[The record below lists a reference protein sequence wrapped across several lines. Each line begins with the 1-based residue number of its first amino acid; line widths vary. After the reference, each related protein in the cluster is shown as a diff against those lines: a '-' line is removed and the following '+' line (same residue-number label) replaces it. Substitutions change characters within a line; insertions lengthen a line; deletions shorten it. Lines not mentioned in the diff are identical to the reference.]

1 MLNRNYIQKT
11 IATSKFTLPV
21 VAVLSL
27 VFWFMS
33 DGQGETQSATS
44 TALGMWRYI
53 PSWSTSGWDAVG
65 VGFLFSILAVY
76 LMAEF
81 NNKFILLRISSRMLS
96 STLAVLLTMCTFLHA
111 FQPAHIILALT
122 MAAYF
127 PLFFSYQR
135 TDSMPMIY
143 IAFLMMSVASL
154 FFPKFLLFTPF
165 IWVAMIVLRAFT
177 FRTLCASMFG
187 IITPYWILF
196 SLVFVYGDFNNL
208 YAHFIGDFHLS
219 LPDYICWSMHN
230 WFSLALVVT
239 MGIAGSINFH
249 MRSHLDKTRTRTYIY
264 VAIILFAA
272 STLFLLWETAHFNE
286 IFPLLIINSSIL
298 TGHHLAQE
306 YSRFSNIYTIVVCL
320 LIASVA
326 YANFIGL

>member
-1 MLNRNYIQKT
+1 MFNRNYIQKT

-33 DGQGETQSATS
+33 AGQAETQSA
-44 TALGMWRYI
+44 ANPELGMWRYI
-53 PSWSTSGWDAVG
+53 PDWATSGWDATG
-65 VGFLFSILAVY
+65 IGFLFSILAVY

-96 STLAVLLTMCTFLHA
+96 STLAVLLTMCTFLHT
-111 FQPAHIILALT
+111 FQPAHVILVLS

-143 IAFLMMSVASL
+143 IAFLMQSVASL
-154 FFPKFLLFTPF
+154 FFPKYLFLTPF
-165 IWVAMIVLRAFT
+165 VWVALIALRAFT
-177 FRTLCASMFG
+177 FRTLCASIFG
-187 IITPYWILF
+187 VITPYWILF
-196 SLVFVYGDFNNL
+196 SLAFVYGDFDSI
-208 YAHFIGDFHLS
+208 YAHFIGDFRLS
-219 LPDYICWSMHN
+219 LPDYTCWSLHN
-230 WFSLALVVT
+230 WLSLALVVT

-272 STLFLLWETAHFNE
+272 STFFLLWETAHFNE

-298 TGHHLAQE
+298 AGHHLAQE
-306 YSRFSNIYTIVVCL
+306 YSRLSNIYTIVVCL
-320 LIASVA
+320 LIVSVA

>member
-1 MLNRNYIQKT
+1 MFYRNYIQKT

-27 VFWFMS
+27 VFWFIS
-33 DGQGETQSATS
+33 VGQGETQSAS
-44 TALGMWRYI
+44 HALGMWQYI
-53 PSWSTSGWDAVG
+53 PIWATSGWDATG
-65 VGFLFSILAVY
+65 IGFIFCIFAVY

-96 STLAVLLTMCTFLHA
+96 STLAVLLTICTFLHT

-122 MAAYF
+122 MTAYF

-143 IAFLMMSVASL
+143 IAFLLLSVASL
-154 FFPKFLLFTPF
+154 FFPKFLLFTPSF
-165 IWVAMIVLRAFT
+165 WIALIALRAFT
-177 FRTLCASMFG
+177 IRTLCASIFG

-196 SLVFVYGDFNNL
+196 SLAYIYGNFDGI
-208 YAHFIGDFHLS
+208 YAHFIGDFRLT
-219 LPDYICWSMHN
+219 LPDYTYWSIHN
-230 WFSLALVVT
+230 WLSLALVAT
-239 MGIAGSINFH
+239 MGIAGSINFY

-264 VAIILFAA
+264 VGITLFAA
-272 STLFLLWETAHFNE
+272 STLFLLWETAHFKE
-286 IFPLLIINSSIL
+286 IFPLVIINSSIL
-298 TGHHLAQE
+298 AGHHLAQE
-306 YSRFSNIYTIVVCL
+306 YSRLSNIYTIAVCL
-320 LIASVA
+320 LIVSVA

>member
-1 MLNRNYIQKT
+1 MLYRNYIQKT

-33 DGQGETQSATS
+33 VGQGKTQIATPS
-44 TALGMWRYI
+44 LGLWHHI
-53 PSWSTSGWDAVG
+53 PTWATSGWDATAI
-65 VGFLFSILAVY
+65 GFLFCLLAVY

-96 STLAVLLTMCTFLHA
+96 STLAVLLTMCTFLHT

-122 MAAYF
+122 MTAYF

-135 TDSMPMIY
+135 TDCMPMVY
-143 IAFLMMSVASL
+143 IAFMLLSAASL
-154 FFPKFLLFTPF
+154 FFPKFLLFIPF
-165 IWVAMIVLRAFT
+165 FWTTLITLRAFT
-177 FRTLCASMFG
+177 LRTLCASILG
-187 IITPYWILF
+187 VITPYWILF
-196 SLVFVYGDFNNL
+196 SLAYMSGDFASVF
-208 YAHFIGDFHLS
+208 AHFIVDFRFS
-219 LPDYICWSMHN
+219 QPDYTIWSTHN
-230 WFSLALVVT
+230 WLSLALVAT
-239 MGIAGSINFH
+239 MGIAGSINFY

-264 VAIILFAA
+264 TGIILFAA
-272 STLFLLWETAHFNE
+272 SILFLLWETAHFNE

-298 TGHHLAQE
+298 AGHHLAQE
-306 YSRFSNIYTIVVCL
+306 YSRFSNIYTIAVCL

-326 YANFIGL
+326 YANFIEL